1 MTNQCTV
8 DIAGI
13 IGSVEIL
20 NNLSD
25 AGSANAPANM
35 NTVTNS
41 APATNNAELQTQI
54 GRYENLCQKLEA
66 TISQFD
72 SSFNEMLAGQK
83 EQIAK
88 LSVEIARKVI
98 MQKIDEKDYKIEA
111 IIQSALENTPA
122 KTDII
127 VSLNPMDLTDL
138 QQRQSDETFKA
149 SEGVSF
155 VADVNIGPAECI
167 IESPKG
173 IIKSLINSH
182 IEEIQNALNA
192 AI

>member
-1 MTNQCTV
+1 MSEQCTV
-8 DIAGI
+8 GIAGV

-20 NNLSD
+20 NNLSNAGLTD
-25 AGSANAPANM
+25 ASANM
-35 NTVTNS
+35 NTVTS
-41 APATNNAELQTQI
+41 PASATNNAELQTQI

-66 TISQFD
+66 TISQLD

-83 EQIAK
+83 KQIAK

-138 QQRQSDETFKA
+138 QQRQSDGTFKA

-155 VADVNIGPAECI
+155 VADANIGPAECV

-182 IEEIQNALNA
+182 IEEIQNALSA
-192 AI
+192 AV